1 MNEKF
6 KNLVSVIIPTYNRPD
21 LIKRSIRSVLEQS
34 YPYFEILVI
43 NDGGQDISGI
53 IQELEN
59 EKIHYIN
66 LPENKGRGHARNIG
80 IQSSGGTYLAY
91 LDDDD
96 LFYPNHLETIVSFLE
111 KNPGFKAAYA
121 GSKMTKLEMV
131 NGQYLTT
138 ESMTFLNEKF
148 DYDSLLVIG
157 SIPLLSVVH
166 HKSCIAE
173 TGYFDETLESN
184 EDWDFWIRMAG
195 KFEFGVINEITSEF
209 FYRTD
214 KNLDSFYETRNLIY
228 QRYKSLNRP
237 YEVETAR
244 AKELNE
250 QSSAPDY
257 NFKQGCRQIK
267 EGKYP
272 EAINFFVL
280 YLKSD
285 PDNKVEVFLLM
296 AESLKKLGDE
306 KTAALY
312 FEKARQLE

>member
-1 MNEKF
+1 
-6 KNLVSVIIPTYNRPD
+6 
-21 LIKRSIRSVLEQS
+21 
-34 YPYFEILVI
+34 
-43 NDGGQDISGI
+43 
-53 IQELEN
+53 
-59 EKIHYIN
+59 
-66 LPENKGRGHARNIG
+66 
-80 IQSSGGTYLAY
+80 
-91 LDDDD
+91 
-96 LFYPNHLETIVSFLE
+96 
-111 KNPGFKAAYA
+111 
-121 GSKMTKLEMV
+121 MTKLEMV

-166 HKSCIAE
+166 YKSCIAE